1 MIISADD
8 NFINIFGSKN
18 WAMEAYSMCESILGL
33 CSTEDRKEPDGCLH
47 AARRHRILQD
57 RACVV
62 TQRLMTRR
70 TFSTD
75 RKENSKSRDTPFK
88 SAPRA
93 MNISV
98 VMGEMP
104 SFIIS

>member
-1 MIISADD
+1 
-8 NFINIFGSKN
+8 
-18 WAMEAYSMCESILGL
+18 MCESTHCL
-33 CSTEDRKEPDGCLH
+33 CSTEERKEPDSCLH

-70 TFSTD
+70 TFSAD
-75 RKENSKSRDTPFK
+75 RKENCKSRDIPFK

-104 SFIIS
+104 SLIIS